1 MKRFLKNTGA
11 RIQDIFEYLQSLPEH
26 QRMMLAVATMGLAV
40 VTVYGTWFS
49 AASPLANLDLDTA
62 NSPKS
67 EDQTPVSAPPV
78 SPAFAADSP
87 ASGIIESFKDMET
100 AFLPR
105 ANERKF
111 PSVLTAAASWSTS
124 ATWWRIGKRALTRW
138 RLRRGHEPRRSRWP
152 HGMASPGFT
161 TRPSNCW
168 MIRPSRCSI
177 LRCRPMPRFP

>member
-1 MKRFLKNTGA
+1 MKRFLKNAGA

-87 ASGIIESFKDMET
+87 ASGIIESFKDLET

-111 PSVLTAAASWSTS
+111 PSVLTAAASWSTILLDWVKTK
-124 ATWWRIGKRALTRW
+124 AWIFLTDLYERIKTTSEAFGIYLSQQFILYT
-138 RLRRGHEPRRSRWP
+138 SRT
-152 HGMASPGFT
+152 AQ
-161 TRPSNCW
+161 
-168 MIRPSRCSI
+168 
-177 LRCRPMPRFP
+177 